1 MKTKIG
7 LLCAVS
13 FSLLGMSANAA
24 VSSEEALRL
33 GKDLTPIGAEKAG
46 NSAGTIPQWTG
57 GLPKDAGQENKD
69 GFLDDPFAGEKPLF
83 TITAENAEQYKTN
96 LSEGQLAMFKRYPST
111 YRMVVYPSHR
121 TAALPE
127 DIYAAIKT
135 SAMKTEAVEGGNGL
149 KNFSESR
156 YYAFPIPQNGV
167 EVVWNHITRYRGRT
181 LRRNIVQVTPQVSGD
196 YSIIRFE
203 DKVGSPDGLKDLDAS
218 KAANV
223 LLYYTQRVTAPSR
236 LAGNVLLVH
245 ESIDQVSQPRMAWQ
259 YNAGQRRVRRAPQV
273 AYDGPGTAADG
284 LATTDNFDMYN
295 GAPNRYEWR
304 LVGKRELYIPYNN
317 YQLDSQTLKYSDI
330 VKPGHINQDLARYE
344 LHRVWEVEASLK
356 PGERHIYAK
365 RRFFLDEDSWQ
376 IAVSEQYDA
385 RGQLWRVGQAMLI
398 QQYKAQVPLY
408 AFETLNDLISGRYL
422 AIGMKNEEKHG
433 IEFGIDLS
441 ASEFTPA
448 ALRNTGIR

>member
-1 MKTKIG
+1 MKIKIS

-13 FSLLGMSANAA
+13 FSLWGLSANAA
-24 VSSEEALRL
+24 VSNEEVLRL
-33 GKDLTPIGAEKAG
+33 GKDLTPTGAERAG

-57 GLPKDAGQENKD
+57 GLPKDVGQENKD
-69 GFLDDPFAGEKPLF
+69 GFLDDPFASEKPLF
-83 TITAENAEQYKTN
+83 TITAENVEQYKAN
-96 LSEGQLAMFKRYPST
+96 LSEGQLAMFKRYPGT
-111 YRMVVYPSHR
+111 YRMPVYPSHR
-121 TAALPE
+121 TTALPE

-135 SAMKTEAVEGGNGL
+135 SALKTEAIEGGNGL

-156 YYAFPIPQNGV
+156 YYAFPIPRNGL
-167 EVVWNHITRYRGRT
+167 EAVWNHITRYRGRA
-181 LRRNIVQVTPQVSGD
+181 LRRSIIQVTPQASGD
-196 YSIIRFE
+196 YTIIRFE
-203 DKVGSPDGLKDLDAS
+203 DKVGFPDGLKDLDAS
-218 KAANV
+218 KASNM
-223 LLYYTQRVTAPSR
+223 LLYYTQRVVAPSR

-317 YQLDSQTLKYSDI
+317 YKLDSPSLKYSDI
-330 VKPGHINQDLARYE
+330 VKPGHTNQDLARYE
-344 LHRVWEVEASLK
+344 LHRVWEVEANLK
-356 PGERHIYAK
+356 PGERHVYAK

-376 IAVSEQYDA
+376 IAVSEQYDG

-398 QQYKAQVPLY
+398 QQYKAQVPMY
-408 AFETLNDLISGRYL
+408 AFETLNDLVSGRYL

-448 ALRNTGIR
+448 ALRNAGVR